1 MLGILA
7 SRVNWRHPRA
17 PIGLQVL
24 IASGTPLVALGAVLG
39 PISGIVTRELASELA
54 PVSALG
60 LGWLGMLFGLQLDRA
75 IVREFRGVL
84 WRFALLQAGIAFLI
98 AALGAAAIRLTL
110 PGLRAAWAPGEAA
123 VFTLAAVAAI
133 SAPTGVSIA
142 ARRLRLRGPLLD
154 LLSFSASIDG
164 IIGVFA
170 FTAVLAV
177 YRPLEGPAI
186 AELGPERWL
195 AVSLFSGVLVGLVFL
210 SLTRK
215 AASSDELTL
224 SLLGTVLFGAG
235 AGYALGL
242 SPLLVTI
249 IAGAVVA
256 NLSSHKRRVL
266 ATLATW
272 ERPAYHIL
280 LILTGTLLTL
290 PGVWVWIAVVLF
302 VGWRL
307 TAKYLGGYAALR
319 LLKLPEVPPT
329 VGLAL
334 VAQGGLTIAIALNYV
349 IAYRG
354 QAPQAVDVVLTSVV
368 VLVAVN
374 ELLSPS
380 VIRRVFRRAT
390 VEGRPLTG
398 EARDATV
405 PPAGASSGPS
415 AGPPSPP
422 APGEER

>member
-1 MLGILA
+1 
-7 SRVNWRHPRA
+7 VNWRLPKA
-17 PIGLQVL
+17 PIGVQVL
-24 IASGTPLVALGAVLG
+24 IASGTPLVLVGALLG
-39 PISGIVTRELASELA
+39 PITGVVTRELASQLA

-98 AALGAAAIRLTL
+98 AALGAAVIRLTL
-110 PGLRAAWAPGEAA
+110 PGLREAWAPGEAA
-123 VFTLAAVAAI
+123 IFTLAAVAAI

-142 ARRLRLRGPLLD
+142 ARRLKLRGPVLD
-154 LLSFSASIDG
+154 LLSFSASVDG
-164 IIGVFA
+164 LIGVFA

-177 YRPLEGPAI
+177 YRPIEGPGV
-186 AELGPERWL
+186 AELSPERWL
-195 AVSLFSGVLVGLVFL
+195 AVSLLSGVLVGLVFL
-210 SLTRK
+210 SLTRR
-215 AASSDELTL
+215 APTTDELTL

-266 ATLATW
+266 ATLSAW

-280 LILTGTLLTL
+280 LILTGTLLTV
-290 PGVWVWIAVVLF
+290 PSAWVWAAVLLF

-307 TAKYLGGYAALR
+307 SAKYLGGYAALR
-319 LLKLPEVPPT
+319 LLRLPEVPPT

-334 VAQGGLTIAIALNYV
+334 VAQGGLTVAIALNYA
-349 IAYRG
+349 IAYRQ
-354 QAPQAVDVVLTSVV
+354 QAPAAVDVVLTTVV
-368 VLVAVN
+368 ALVALN
-374 ELLSPS
+374 EVLSPS
-380 VIRRVFRRAT
+380 IIRGVFHRAAA
-390 VEGRPLTG
+390 EARPLTR
-398 EARDATV
+398 EASRATV
-405 PPAGASSGPS
+405 PPADGGQSHGGGPP
-415 AGPPSPP
+415 APPSPGGSP
-422 APGEER
+422 